1 MNREQMARK
10 NHNSGYS
17 CASAVYSVFKDKV
30 NGSAPIP
37 RSEGGKCGAVLAAEK
52 VLKQLGLDSE
62 AFDQQ
67 FVRQF
72 RSLKCDELRRARYS
86 CNDLVGSAA
95 RLTEDAIGNCMVD
108 GVSARKI
115 KGIEDDTQ

>member
-1 MNREQMARK
+1 MNREQTARR

-17 CASAVYSVFKDKV
+17 CAGAVYSAFTDVAK
-30 NGSAPIP
+30 GSAPIP

-52 VLKQLGLDSE
+52 VLRQLGLDSV

-72 RSLKCDELRRARYS
+72 GSLKCDELRRARHS
-86 CNDLVGSAA
+86 CNDLVGTAA
-95 RLTEDAIGNCMVD
+95 RLAEE
-108 GVSARKI
+108 AR
-115 KGIEDDTQ
+115 QR